1 MRKSW
6 KWALCLGAV
15 SLLLLGGCGKE
26 KTEPV
31 DLVLVTDGSEVASDA
46 VYQSAWN
53 GLAQYGDESGLKYE
67 ASVPAGRTTEDYENT
82 IKEAAQKGAS
92 VIVCAGTSMSR
103 AVYDA
108 QRDWKD
114 VRFLLLEAE
123 PVSESGRSRL
133 RGNTESLEIDVS
145 EAGYLAGYAAVQA
158 GYTHLGYI
166 GQKNEENGTKYGTGY
181 ALGAEAAAADLGLGE
196 NSITLDYTYRKSS
209 SVSPSYLEKIK
220 SWYGEGGQ
228 ILFSDGA
235 SIPNYEIS
243 EQFAS
248 TIKVMG
254 WSEVANSLK
263 LSDELL
269 KSTLNC
275 DAEKVAELID
285 KAHSDNTSILKYND
299 ENSLSCVIS
308 LAYYSARKT
317 YTIERELP
325 AGKGVADLVF
335 RPRKNNS
342 NSAIIVELKYD
353 SSAEGAL
360 EQIKKK
366 QYTDCLKDYSG
377 EILLVGINYQKDTKK
392 HDCMIEKVYK

>member
-1 MRKSW
+1 VKDADQKYKRKNLENKNTRGVNMRKSW
-6 KWALCLGAV
+6 KWTLCLGVV

-235 SIPNYEIS
+235 SYQNVLGAAASAAGGALIANGGVEEYANAVLKVRLDYGTAVYNALKEMKQKDFEGGKIVTRGVTDQEIS
-243 EQFAS
+243 LEWNQDAVPYFTEDQYRALCAKFS
-248 TIKVMG
+248 AEDFSIPDG
-254 WSEVANSLK
+254 DA
-263 LSDELL
+263 LSSPDQY
-269 KSTLNC
+269 K
-275 DAEKVAELID
+275 
-285 KAHSDNTSILKYND
+285 
-299 ENSLSCVIS
+299 LSCVS
-308 LAYYSARKT
+308 
-317 YTIERELP
+317 
-325 AGKGVADLVF
+325 V
-335 RPRKNNS
+335 
-342 NSAIIVELKYD
+342 
-353 SSAEGAL
+353 
-360 EQIKKK
+360 
-366 QYTDCLKDYSG
+366 
-377 EILLVGINYQKDTKK
+377 QKVK
-392 HDCMIEKVYK
+392 

>member
-6 KWALCLGAV
+6 KWALCLGVV

-133 RGNTESLEIDVS
+133 RGNTESLEIDAS

-235 SIPNYEIS
+235 SYQNVLGAAASAAGGALIANGGVEEYANAVLKVRLDYGTAVYNALKEMKQKDFEGGKIVTRGVTDQEIS
-243 EQFAS
+243 LEWNQDAVPSFTEDQYRALCAKFS
-248 TIKVMG
+248 AEDFSIPDG
-254 WSEVANSLK
+254 DA
-263 LSDELL
+263 LSSPDQY
-269 KSTLNC
+269 K
-275 DAEKVAELID
+275 
-285 KAHSDNTSILKYND
+285 
-299 ENSLSCVIS
+299 LSCVSVQKVKYHVS
-308 LAYYSARKT
+308 LLFT
-317 YTIERELP
+317 
-325 AGKGVADLVF
+325 
-335 RPRKNNS
+335 N
-342 NSAIIVELKYD
+342 
-353 SSAEGAL
+353 
-360 EQIKKK
+360 
-366 QYTDCLKDYSG
+366 CLQK
-377 EILLVGINYQKDTKK
+377 VGIFFLASI
-392 HDCMIEKVYK
+392 CEL

>member
-6 KWALCLGAV
+6 KWALCLGVV

-166 GQKNEENGTKYGTGY
+166 GQKKRRERNKVRDRLCTRCRGGRCGSGTWRKQHH
-181 ALGAEAAAADLGLGE
+181 AGLYVSE
-196 NSITLDYTYRKSS
+196 KQQRITVVFGKN
-209 SVSPSYLEKIK
+209 
-220 SWYGEGGQ
+220 Q
-228 ILFSDGA
+228 
-235 SIPNYEIS
+235 
-243 EQFAS
+243 
-248 TIKVMG
+248 
-254 WSEVANSLK
+254 K
-263 LSDELL
+263 L
-269 KSTLNC
+269 
-275 DAEKVAELID
+275 VW
-285 KAHSDNTSILKYND
+285 
-299 ENSLSCVIS
+299 
-308 LAYYSARKT
+308 
-317 YTIERELP
+317 
-325 AGKGVADLVF
+325 
-335 RPRKNNS
+335 
-342 NSAIIVELKYD
+342 
-353 SSAEGAL
+353 
-360 EQIKKK
+360 
-366 QYTDCLKDYSG
+366 
-377 EILLVGINYQKDTKK
+377 
-392 HDCMIEKVYK
+392 

>member
-6 KWALCLGAV
+6 KWALCLGVV

-53 GLAQYGDESGLKYE
+53 GLAQYGDESDLKYE

-133 RGNTESLEIDVS
+133 RGNTESLEIDAS

-235 SIPNYEIS
+235 SYQNVLGAAASAAGGALIANGGVEEYANAVLKVRLDYGTAVYNALKEMKQKDFEGGKIVTRGVTNQEIS
-243 EQFAS
+243 LEWNQDAVPYFAEDQYRALCAKFS
-248 TIKVMG
+248 AEDFSIPDG
-254 WSEVANSLK
+254 DA
-263 LSDELL
+263 LSSPDQY
-269 KSTLNC
+269 K
-275 DAEKVAELID
+275 
-285 KAHSDNTSILKYND
+285 
-299 ENSLSCVIS
+299 LSCVS
-308 LAYYSARKT
+308 
-317 YTIERELP
+317 
-325 AGKGVADLVF
+325 V
-335 RPRKNNS
+335 
-342 NSAIIVELKYD
+342 
-353 SSAEGAL
+353 
-360 EQIKKK
+360 
-366 QYTDCLKDYSG
+366 
-377 EILLVGINYQKDTKK
+377 QKVK
-392 HDCMIEKVYK
+392 

>member
-1 MRKSW
+1 MGALSWRSVVAAAGRLRKRKGGTSGS
-6 KWALCLGAV
+6 GA
-15 SLLLLGGCGKE
+15 GNRR
-26 KTEPV
+26 
-31 DLVLVTDGSEVASDA
+31 EVASDA

-235 SIPNYEIS
+235 SYQNVLGAAASAAGGALIANGGVEEYANAVLKVRLDYGTAVYNALKEMKQKDFEGGKIVTRGVTDQEIS
-243 EQFAS
+243 LEWNQDAVPYFTEDQYRALCAKFS
-248 TIKVMG
+248 AEDFSIPDG
-254 WSEVANSLK
+254 DA
-263 LSDELL
+263 LSSPDQY
-269 KSTLNC
+269 K
-275 DAEKVAELID
+275 
-285 KAHSDNTSILKYND
+285 
-299 ENSLSCVIS
+299 LSCVS
-308 LAYYSARKT
+308 
-317 YTIERELP
+317 
-325 AGKGVADLVF
+325 V
-335 RPRKNNS
+335 
-342 NSAIIVELKYD
+342 
-353 SSAEGAL
+353 
-360 EQIKKK
+360 
-366 QYTDCLKDYSG
+366 
-377 EILLVGINYQKDTKK
+377 QKVK
-392 HDCMIEKVYK
+392 

>member
-6 KWALCLGAV
+6 KWALCLGVV

-133 RGNTESLEIDVS
+133 RGNTESLEIDAS

-158 GYTHLGYI
+158 GYTHLGQVMHSVQRRPLRIWDLEKTASRWIIRI
-166 GQKNEENGTKYGTGY
+166 GK
-181 ALGAEAAAADLGLGE
+181 AAAYHRRIWKKSKAGMVRADRF
-196 NSITLDYTYRKSS
+196 SSRTVYRIRM
-209 SVSPSYLEKIK
+209 YLA
-220 SWYGEGGQ
+220 Q
-228 ILFSDGA
+228 QHLR
-235 SIPNYEIS
+235 
-243 EQFAS
+243 Q
-248 TIKVMG
+248 
-254 WSEVANSLK
+254 
-263 LSDELL
+263 
-269 KSTLNC
+269 
-275 DAEKVAELID
+275 AE
-285 KAHSDNTSILKYND
+285 H
-299 ENSLSCVIS
+299 
-308 LAYYSARKT
+308 
-317 YTIERELP
+317 
-325 AGKGVADLVF
+325 
-335 RPRKNNS
+335 
-342 NSAIIVELKYD
+342 
-353 SSAEGAL
+353 
-360 EQIKKK
+360 
-366 QYTDCLKDYSG
+366 
-377 EILLVGINYQKDTKK
+377 
-392 HDCMIEKVYK
+392 

>member
-158 GYTHLGYI
+158 GYTHLAISDRKTKRTEQSTGQVMHSVQRRPLRIWDLEKTASRWIIRI
-166 GQKNEENGTKYGTGY
+166 GK
-181 ALGAEAAAADLGLGE
+181 AAAYHRRIWKKSKAGMVRAD
-196 NSITLDYTYRKSS
+196 RFSS
-209 SVSPSYLEKIK
+209 RTVHRIRMYLA
-220 SWYGEGGQ
+220 Q
-228 ILFSDGA
+228 QHLR
-235 SIPNYEIS
+235 
-243 EQFAS
+243 Q
-248 TIKVMG
+248 
-254 WSEVANSLK
+254 
-263 LSDELL
+263 
-269 KSTLNC
+269 
-275 DAEKVAELID
+275 AE
-285 KAHSDNTSILKYND
+285 H
-299 ENSLSCVIS
+299 
-308 LAYYSARKT
+308 
-317 YTIERELP
+317 
-325 AGKGVADLVF
+325 
-335 RPRKNNS
+335 
-342 NSAIIVELKYD
+342 
-353 SSAEGAL
+353 
-360 EQIKKK
+360 
-366 QYTDCLKDYSG
+366 
-377 EILLVGINYQKDTKK
+377 
-392 HDCMIEKVYK
+392 

>member
-1 MRKSW
+1 MYSLFRFCAGIVYTRRCVKDADQKYKRKNLENKNTRGVNMRKSW
-6 KWALCLGAV
+6 KWTLCLGVV

-133 RGNTESLEIDVS
+133 RGNTESLEIDAS

-220 SWYGEGGQ
+220 SWYGESGQ

-235 SIPNYEIS
+235 SYQNVLGAAASAAGGALIANGGVEEYANAVLKVRLDYGTAVYNALKEMKQKDFEGGKIVTRGVTDQEIS
-243 EQFAS
+243 LEWNQDAVPSFTEDQYRALCAKFS
-248 TIKVMG
+248 AEDFSIPDG
-254 WSEVANSLK
+254 DA
-263 LSDELL
+263 LSSPDQY
-269 KSTLNC
+269 K
-275 DAEKVAELID
+275 
-285 KAHSDNTSILKYND
+285 
-299 ENSLSCVIS
+299 LSCVS
-308 LAYYSARKT
+308 
-317 YTIERELP
+317 
-325 AGKGVADLVF
+325 V
-335 RPRKNNS
+335 
-342 NSAIIVELKYD
+342 
-353 SSAEGAL
+353 
-360 EQIKKK
+360 
-366 QYTDCLKDYSG
+366 
-377 EILLVGINYQKDTKK
+377 QKVK
-392 HDCMIEKVYK
+392 

>member
-6 KWALCLGAV
+6 KWALCLGVV

-26 KTEPV
+26 KAEPV

-166 GQKNEENGTKYGTGY
+166 GPLRIW
-181 ALGAEAAAADLGLGE
+181 ALEKTASRWIIRIGKAAAYHRRIWKKSKAGMVRAD
-196 NSITLDYTYRKSS
+196 RFSS
-209 SVSPSYLEKIK
+209 RTVHRIRMYLA
-220 SWYGEGGQ
+220 Q
-228 ILFSDGA
+228 QHLR
-235 SIPNYEIS
+235 
-243 EQFAS
+243 Q
-248 TIKVMG
+248 
-254 WSEVANSLK
+254 
-263 LSDELL
+263 
-269 KSTLNC
+269 
-275 DAEKVAELID
+275 AE
-285 KAHSDNTSILKYND
+285 H
-299 ENSLSCVIS
+299 
-308 LAYYSARKT
+308 
-317 YTIERELP
+317 
-325 AGKGVADLVF
+325 
-335 RPRKNNS
+335 
-342 NSAIIVELKYD
+342 
-353 SSAEGAL
+353 
-360 EQIKKK
+360 
-366 QYTDCLKDYSG
+366 
-377 EILLVGINYQKDTKK
+377 
-392 HDCMIEKVYK
+392 